1 MKIPL
6 AWLEQE
12 CGGPVD
18 RAALLDHLHES
29 GARAGLHA
37 DHVVEVLP
45 PPELA
50 HLGSVRGLAAEVRA
64 RNAAGPTAPQ
74 RSAPPGSASPRSAPL
89 PGGLALTAE
98 DGLPARVAAAVV
110 RLPGEVRLPGAAAD
124 RLRAA
129 GVPLT
134 GTVADL
140 AAYVG
145 IETGQPLGAA
155 DAGGLD
161 VTGLRLHSASPADPA
176 GPAGPADPAGP
187 PRGGLLLRAGERT
200 VAVLGRDTPAEP
212 VPADGRDTL
221 VWAWWLD
228 PAAAHPAPGTGP
240 GPDPDGPPAVRGHDP
255 RSCDRAVARL
265 VALVADWAGGTVT
278 AAGGAGA
285 DAPAPR
291 VLRPDPGELRRLV
304 DPDLDLATLAALLTA
319 GGALV
324 APPEQGRPLHVT
336 VPAARPDLDGV
347 PALAGEAARVRGYP
361 TLPRRLPPSA
371 AGPWPDRARLLRR
384 GLTTAALSRGLQQVT
399 TPVLL
404 RSGEPL
410 GAVGTPPVAEPV
422 TVHGRA
428 GLRAMRVRGSLL
440 PGLLVVAGRALRR
453 AGAAHVFEVG
463 QVPRSAAL
471 GDESWRFAAVLA
483 GAVAPPSLVEPRP
496 RTAGFADLNGLLRT
510 AAAAAGHEAFEL
522 TPEPHAEF
530 AAGASFTVR
539 VRGTAVGRAGILS
552 EETAALADAAGERVC
567 CAELDLDL
575 LGGPAPVPPTVRVP
589 EPLPPPAFNV
599 TVVVPEAVSAG
610 EVLRVVA
617 RAGGT
622 EDRRVA
628 VKDLL
633 QGGQVPTGHLSLT
646 VRAEFLRTDDGPLR
660 DERRRRREAVL
671 RALADRGW
679 SGR

>member
-18 RAALLDHLHES
+18 RAALLAHLHES

-37 DHVVEVLP
+37 DRAVEVLP

-64 RNAAGPTAPQ
+64 RNAAGPTV
-74 RSAPPGSASPRSAPL
+74 PPRPARPRSAPL
-89 PGGLALTAE
+89 PEGLALTAE
-98 DGLPARVAAAVV
+98 DGLPGRVAAAVV

-145 IETGQPLGAA
+145 LETGQPLGAA
-155 DAGGLD
+155 DAGELD
-161 VTGLRLHSASPADPA
+161 LAGLRLGSAAPADPS
-176 GPAGPADPAGP
+176 GP
-187 PRGGLLLRAGERT
+187 PTGGLLLRAGERT
-200 VAVLGRDTPAEP
+200 VAVLGRDAPAAA

-228 PAAAHPAPGTGP
+228 PAAAHAAPGTGP
-240 GPDPDGPPAVRGHDP
+240 CTGPDAPPAVRGHDP

-265 VALVADWAGGTVT
+265 VALATDWAGGTVT

-285 DAPAPR
+285 SAPAPR

-304 DPDLDLATLAALLTA
+304 DPDLDLATLAALLSA
-319 GGALV
+319 GGAVV
-324 APPEQGRPLHVT
+324 APPEEGHPLHVT

-347 PALAGEAARVRGYP
+347 RALAGEAARVRGYP

-384 GLTTAALSRGLQQVT
+384 GLTTAALRRGLQQVA

-404 RSGEPL
+404 RAGDPL
-410 GAVGTPPVAEPV
+410 CAVGTPPAAEPV

-440 PGLLVVAGRALRR
+440 PGLLGVAGRALSRT
-453 AGAAHVFEVG
+453 GAAHVFEVG
-463 QVPRSAAL
+463 QVPCSAAL

-510 AAAAAGHEAFEL
+510 VAAAAGHEALEL
-522 TPEPHAEF
+522 TPEPHEEF
-530 AAGASFTVR
+530 AAGASFTVH
-539 VRGTAVGRAGILS
+539 VRGTAVGRAGVLS

-575 LGGPAPVPPTVRVP
+575 LGGPAPVPPTVRIP

-617 RAGGT
+617 RAGDT
-622 EDRRVA
+622 EERRVA

-633 QGGQVPTGHLSLT
+633 QGGQVPAGHLSLT

>member
-37 DHVVEVLP
+37 DRVVEVLP

-74 RSAPPGSASPRSAPL
+74 RSASQRSAPL
-89 PGGLALTAE
+89 PDGLVLAAE
-98 DGLPARVAAAVV
+98 DGLPGRVAAAVV

-129 GVPLT
+129 GVPLS

-145 IETGQPLGAA
+145 LETGQPLGAA
-155 DAGGLD
+155 DAGEFDL
-161 VTGLRLHSASPADPA
+161 TGLRLRSA
-176 GPAGPADPAGP
+176 GPADPADPAGP
-187 PRGGLLLRAGERT
+187 PPGGLLLRAGERT
-200 VAVLGRDTPAEP
+200 VAVLGRDTPAAA

-228 PAAAHPAPGTGP
+228 PAAAHPAPGPGPCP
-240 GPDPDGPPAVRGHDP
+240 GPDGAPAVRGHDP

-265 VALVADWAGGTVT
+265 VALVTDWAGGTVT

-285 DAPAPR
+285 SAPAPR
-291 VLRPDPGELRRLV
+291 VLLPDPGELRRLV

-319 GGALV
+319 GGAVV
-324 APPEQGRPLHVT
+324 APPEEGRPLHVT

-361 TLPRRLPPSA
+361 TLLRRLPPSA

-384 GLTTAALSRGLQQVT
+384 GLTTAALRRGLQQVT

-410 GAVGTPPVAEPV
+410 GTVGTPPAAEPV

-440 PGLLVVAGRALRR
+440 PGLLVVVGRALRR
-453 AGAAHVFEVG
+453 TGAAHAFEVG

-510 AAAAAGHEAFEL
+510 AAAAAGHEALEL

-539 VRGTAVGRAGILS
+539 VRGTAVGRAGVLS
-552 EETAALADAAGERVC
+552 EATAALADAAGERVC

-575 LGGPAPVPPTVRVP
+575 LGGPAPVPPTVRIP

-599 TVVVPEAVSAG
+599 SVVVPEAVSAG

-633 QGGQVPTGHLSLT
+633 QGGQVPAGHLSLT

>member
-37 DHVVEVLP
+37 DRVVEVLP

-64 RNAAGPTAPQ
+64 RTAAGPTAPQ
-74 RSAPPGSASPRSAPL
+74 RSASRWSAPL
-89 PGGLALTAE
+89 PDGLALTAQ
-98 DGLPARVAAAVV
+98 DGLPGRVAAAVV

-145 IETGQPLGAA
+145 LETGQPLGAA
-155 DAGGLD
+155 AAGELD
-161 VTGLRLHSASPADPA
+161 LTGLRL
-176 GPAGPADPAGP
+176 GPAGPADSADPTAPAGP
-187 PRGGLLLRAGERT
+187 PPGGLLLRSGERT
-200 VAVLGRDTPAEP
+200 VAVLGRDTPAAA

-240 GPDPDGPPAVRGHDP
+240 CADPDGPPAVRGHDP
-255 RSCDRAVARL
+255 DSCDRAVARL
-265 VALVADWAGGTVT
+265 AELVTDWAGGTVT

-285 DAPAPR
+285 SAPAPR

-319 GGALV
+319 GGAVV
-324 APPEQGRPLHVT
+324 APPEEGRPLHVT

-384 GLTTAALSRGLQQVT
+384 GLTTASLRRGLQQVT

-410 GAVGTPPVAEPV
+410 GAVGTPPAAEPV

-440 PGLLVVAGRALRR
+440 PGLLVVAGRALRLT
-453 AGAAHVFEVG
+453 GAAHVFEVG

-471 GDESWRFAAVLA
+471 GDESWRIAAVLA

-510 AAAAAGHEAFEL
+510 AAAAAGHEALEL
-522 TPEPHAEF
+522 MPEPHAEF

-539 VRGTAVGRAGILS
+539 VHGTVVGRAGILS

-575 LGGPAPVPPTVRVP
+575 LGGPAPVPPTVRIP

-599 TVVVPEAVSAG
+599 SVVVTEDVSAG

-617 RAGGT
+617 RAGAT

-633 QGGQVPTGHLSLT
+633 QGGQVPAGHLSLT
-646 VRAEFLRTDDGPLR
+646 VRAEFLRTDEGPLR

>member
-18 RAALLDHLHES
+18 PAALLDHLHES
-29 GARAGLHA
+29 GARAGWYA
-37 DHVVEVLP
+37 DRVVEVLP

-50 HLGSVRGLAAEVRA
+50 HLGSLRGLAAEVRA
-64 RNAAGPTAPQ
+64 RNAAGLSAPQRSAHQGSAPQ
-74 RSAPPGSASPRSAPL
+74 RSAPPRSVPL
-89 PGGLALTAE
+89 PDGLALTAE
-98 DGLPARVAAAVV
+98 DGLPGRVAAAAV

-145 IETGQPLGAA
+145 FETGQPLGAA

-161 VTGLRLHSASPADPA
+161 LTALRLGPAAPAD
-176 GPAGPADPAGP
+176 PADPAGP
-187 PRGGLLLRAGERT
+187 PPGALLLRAGERT
-200 VAVLGRDTPAEP
+200 VAVLGRDAPAAA

-228 PAAAHPAPGTGP
+228 PAAAHP
-240 GPDPDGPPAVRGHDP
+240 DPDGPPAVRGHDP
-255 RSCDRAVARL
+255 GSCDRAVARL
-265 VALVADWAGGTVT
+265 AELVTDWAGGTVT

-285 DAPAPR
+285 SAPAPR
-291 VLRPDPGELRRLV
+291 VLRPDPAELRRLV

-319 GGALV
+319 GGAVV
-324 APPEQGRPLHVT
+324 APPEEGRPLHVT

-384 GLTTAALSRGLQQVT
+384 GLTTAALRRGLQQVT

-404 RSGEPL
+404 RAGEPL
-410 GAVGTPPVAEPV
+410 GAVGTAPAAEPV

-440 PGLLVVAGRALRR
+440 PGLLDVAGRALRR

-510 AAAAAGHEAFEL
+510 AAAASGHEAFEL
-522 TPEPHAEF
+522 APEPHAEF

-575 LGGPAPVPPTVRVP
+575 LGGPAPLPPTVRIP
-589 EPLPPPAFNV
+589 DPLPPPAFNV
-599 TVVVPEAVSAG
+599 SVVVPEAVSAG
-610 EVLRVVA
+610 EVLRAVA

-622 EDRRVA
+622 EEWRVA

-633 QGGQVPTGHLSLT
+633 QGGQVPPGHLSLT

-660 DERRRRREAVL
+660 EDRRRRREAVL
-671 RALADRGW
+671 RELADRGW

>member
-37 DHVVEVLP
+37 DRVVEVLP

-74 RSAPPGSASPRSAPL
+74 RSASQRSTPL
-89 PGGLALTAE
+89 PDGLVLAAE
-98 DGLPARVAAAVV
+98 DGLPGRVAAAVV

-129 GVPLT
+129 GVPIT

-145 IETGQPLGAA
+145 LETGQPLGAA
-155 DAGGLD
+155 DAGELD
-161 VTGLRLHSASPADPA
+161 LTGLRLRSA
-176 GPAGPADPAGP
+176 GPADPADPAGP
-187 PRGGLLLRAGERT
+187 PPGGLLLRAGEHT
-200 VAVLGRDTPAEP
+200 VAVLGRDTPAAA

-228 PAAAHPAPGTGP
+228 PAAAHPAPGP
-240 GPDPDGPPAVRGHDP
+240 GPCPDADGPPAVRGHDP

-265 VALVADWAGGTVT
+265 VALVTDWAGGTVT

-285 DAPAPR
+285 SAPAPR

-319 GGALV
+319 GGAVV
-324 APPEQGRPLHVT
+324 APPEEGHPLHVT

-361 TLPRRLPPSA
+361 TLLRRLPPSA

-384 GLTTAALSRGLQQVT
+384 GLTTAALRRGLQQVT

-410 GAVGTPPVAEPV
+410 GAVGTPPAAETV

-453 AGAAHVFEVG
+453 TGAAHVFEVG
-463 QVPRSAAL
+463 QVSRSAAL
-471 GDESWRFAAVLA
+471 GDESWRIAAVLA

-510 AAAAAGHEAFEL
+510 AAAAAGHEALEL

-539 VRGTAVGRAGILS
+539 VRGTAVGRAGVLS

-575 LGGPAPVPPTVRVP
+575 LGGPAPVPPTVRIP

-599 TVVVPEAVSAG
+599 SVVVPEAVSAG

-633 QGGQVPTGHLSLT
+633 QGGRVPAGHLSLT